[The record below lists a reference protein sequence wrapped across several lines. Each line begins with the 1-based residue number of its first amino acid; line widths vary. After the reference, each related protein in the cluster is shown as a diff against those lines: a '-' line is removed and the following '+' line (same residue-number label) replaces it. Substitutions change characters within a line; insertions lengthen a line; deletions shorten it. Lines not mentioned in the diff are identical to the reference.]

1 MARRSS
7 SGSGIG
13 ILVLI
18 VVGIIVGFTKLW
30 HRSPALALV
39 VLGVVFGGFVWL
51 GNSGGANTGSDDY
64 SPTSFDASQ
73 SSITSSTPL
82 VIASPSPSSTPFVV
96 GDTKPT
102 PKSKTNKGSVNSSS
116 TSTSSYGS
124 SDGDHYTNVDA
135 ERVRRPTFS
144 KSVPAGAS
152 AQCRDGSYS
161 FSRNRRGTCSRHG
174 GVARWL

>member
-7 SGSGIG
+7 SGSGFG
-13 ILVLI
+13 FLVLI
-18 VVGIIVGFTKLW
+18 VAGIIIGLTKLW
-30 HRSPALALV
+30 HRSPALALI

-51 GNSGGANTGSDDY
+51 GNSGGADTRSDNY

-73 SSITSSTPL
+73 SSFTSSTPL
-82 VIASPSPSSTPFVV
+82 VSASPSASSTPFVV

-102 PKSKTNKGSVNSSS
+102 PKRKTNKGSVSSS
-116 TSTSSYGS
+116 GASPSSYGS
-124 SDGDHYTNVDA
+124 SGDDHYTNVDG

-161 FSRNRRGTCSRHG
+161 FSRNRRGTCSHHG